1 MILEVLK
8 REMDNLNINYSFMRY
23 VCDVPQYPYFVGD
36 YTENDFSPEDQLT
49 SGEINIEGWSRNN
62 VSELIAVKE
71 ILKRHFDE
79 YSTVENGYAVMI
91 NYDNGMVID
100 SGEADLYKVSIKL
113 SFKEWKGVE

>member
-1 MILEVLK
+1 MILEVLN

-23 VCDVPQYPYFVGD
+23 VCDIPKYPYFVGD
-36 YTENDFSPEDQLT
+36 YIENDFSPEDQLT

-71 ILKRHFDE
+71 ILKRKFDE

-100 SGEADLYKVSIKL
+100 RGEADLFKIIIKL
-113 SFKEWKGVE
+113 SFKEWKSN